1 MTSMVSIILICFCGF
16 AMTSILTHA
25 GFMEKAVEPLVKN
38 LNTRWK
44 AMLTAEIATL
54 LVLSLGGISYVSSV
68 FIKNGMGKPC
78 LSRTLEDVGTC
89 CSAIVPWCASA
100 AFYMTTLDVPV
111 WGPGGFAPLTIFP
124 YLCPL
129 IALLLSI
136 FGIGISPLTKEER
149 ERELGEIDR
158 EEMEAFVKS

>member
-1 MTSMVSIILICFCGF
+1 MVSIILICFCGF

-25 GFMEKAVEPLVKN
+25 GFMEKAVEPLVRN

-54 LVLSLGGISYVSSV
+54 LVLALGGISYVSSV
-68 FIKNGMGKPC
+68 FVGEAWKKPFIKNGMGRPC

-89 CSAIVPWCASA
+89 CSSIVPWCASA
-100 AFYMTTLDVPV
+100 AFYASTLDVPI
-111 WGPGGFAPLTIFP
+111 WGSGGFAPFTIFP

-129 IALLLSI
+129 IALLLAV
-136 FGIGISPLTKEER
+136 FGVGISKLSGEEIER
-149 ERELGEIDR
+149 EMEEVER
-158 EEMEAFVKS
+158 EEV